1 MGERSKKMETYYN
14 TKDIAKRNALLKQLV
29 FDLPD
34 DGKDFFLR
42 AYKKERY
49 LDMRLTAIR
58 GYAAFASEE
67 EVAILMN
74 RMLEILKKIPEST
87 PYNYQE
93 YEILRSA
100 FLMPYLLEKYNYDC
114 FKKFNEQLEKQYD
127 AMPEVFKGIFTC
139 NEKGEH
145 IQLVLPAAV
154 QKRIRAFLRGSKIS
168 LSDS

>member
-1 MGERSKKMETYYN
+1 MDERITKMETYFN

-34 DGKDFFLR
+34 DGKDFFLKV
-42 AYKKERY
+42 YKKERY

-67 EVAILMN
+67 EVAILIN
-74 RMLEILKKIPEST
+74 KMLEILKKRPEST

-100 FLMPYLLEKYNYDC
+100 FLIPYLLENYPYDC

-139 NEKGEH
+139 NDKGEH
-145 IQLVLPAAV
+145 IQLVPPAV
-154 QKRIRAFLRGSKIS
+154 VRKQIRDFQRG
-168 LSDS
+168 

>member
-1 MGERSKKMETYYN
+1 MEVDYLDEKNAYLEAYFN
-14 TKDIAKRNALLKQLV
+14 TKDIAKRNSLLKQLV
-29 FDLPD
+29 FDLPE
-34 DGKDFFLR
+34 DGKDFFLKV
-42 AYKKERY
+42 YKKERY

-67 EVAILMN
+67 EVALLMN
-74 RMLEILKKIPEST
+74 KMLEILKKRPKST

-100 FLMPYLLEKYNYDC
+100 FLLPYLQEKYPYDC

-139 NEKGEH
+139 DDKGEH
-145 IQLVLPAAV
+145 IQLISPTVV
-154 QKRIRAFLRGSKIS
+154 RKNIENFLRG
-168 LSDS
+168 

>member
-1 MGERSKKMETYYN
+1 MDERDAKMEAYFQ
-14 TKDIAKRNALLKQLV
+14 TKDIAKRYALLKQLV
-29 FDLPD
+29 FDLPE
-34 DGKDFFLR
+34 DGKDFFLK

-67 EVAILMN
+67 EVAVLMR
-74 RMLEILKKIPEST
+74 RMLEILKKIPEKT

-100 FLMPYLLEKYNYDC
+100 FLMPYLLGKYPYDC
-114 FKKFNEQLEKQYD
+114 FKEFNEQLEKQYN

-139 NEKGEH
+139 NDKGEH
-145 IQLVLPAAV
+145 IQLIPPAV
-154 QKRIRAFLRGSKIS
+154 VRKQIENFQRG
-168 LSDS
+168 

>member
-1 MGERSKKMETYYN
+1 MDKRNTKTETYFN

-29 FDLPD
+29 FDLPE
-34 DGKDFFLR
+34 DGKDFFLK

-74 RMLEILKKIPEST
+74 KMLEILKKRPERT

-100 FLMPYLLEKYNYDC
+100 FLMPYLLGKYPYDC

-127 AMPEVFKGIFTC
+127 AMPEVFKGIFTS
-139 NEKGEH
+139 NDKGEH
-145 IQLVLPAAV
+145 IQLIPPAV
-154 QKRIRAFLRGSKIS
+154 VRKQIEDFLRG
-168 LSDS
+168 